1 MYRLEALIHLLVS
14 LLVSGGFWL
23 GFIGF
28 DMGGAQGGGL
38 GSAMSRFDGG
48 IGRMV
53 MLGMNITEGPQVG

>member
-1 MYRLEALIHLLVS
+1 
-14 LLVSGGFWL
+14 
-23 GFIGF
+23 
-28 DMGGAQGGGL
+28 MGGAQGGGL